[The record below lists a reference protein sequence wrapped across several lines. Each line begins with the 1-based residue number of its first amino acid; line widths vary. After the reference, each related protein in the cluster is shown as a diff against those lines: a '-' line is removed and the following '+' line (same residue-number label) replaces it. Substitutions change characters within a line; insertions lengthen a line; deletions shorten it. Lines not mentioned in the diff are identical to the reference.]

1 MALIVLFPLFGII
14 VLAIKLES
22 KGPALFLQYRVGKN
36 HKPFRIYKFRT
47 MHVNSGRITRD
58 DGTIITLENDP
69 RVTRVGRFLRVGFDE
84 LPQLINIIKGEMSL
98 VGPRP
103 DLPDQVDNFNDIQ
116 KQKYL
121 VRPGITNLPAIT
133 GRNTLTL
140 EQRIE
145 IDIKYINSQSFWVDF
160 KIIVITVLLLLGLY
174 TSK

>member
-1 MALIVLFPLFGII
+1 
-14 VLAIKLES
+14 
-22 KGPALFLQYRVGKN
+22 
-36 HKPFRIYKFRT
+36 